1 MKQLEPMLLDYS
13 AEERETII
21 VGVMDDYNLS
31 REEAIA
37 HIIQEIEEERQRER
51 LQDYENTLYNQR
63 L

>member
-1 MKQLEPMLLDYS
+1 MMQLEPMLADYS
-13 AEERETII
+13 AEEREAII
-21 VGVMDDYNLS
+21 IGVMDDYNLS

-37 HIIQEIEEERQRER
+37 HLIQEIKEERQRER